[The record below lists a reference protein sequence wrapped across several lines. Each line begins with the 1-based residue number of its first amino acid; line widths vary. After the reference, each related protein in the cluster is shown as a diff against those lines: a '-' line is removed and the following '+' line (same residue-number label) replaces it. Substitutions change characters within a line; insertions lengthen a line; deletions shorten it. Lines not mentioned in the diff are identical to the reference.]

1 MKLCRT
7 TAELREEIALA
18 KAAGKTIGLV
28 PTMGALH
35 EGHAS
40 LIKAAAMENELV
52 VVSVFVNPT
61 QFGPNE
67 DLDAYPRT
75 LDADCKLAESCG
87 ADIVFAPTPAEMY
100 PSEDMTWVEVT
111 GDITKVLCGRTRP
124 IHFRGVTTVVA
135 KLFNLA
141 QPDHAYFG
149 QKDAQQ
155 ADVLKRM
162 VKDLFFNVKLRIMP
176 IVREADG
183 LAKSSRNTYLSK
195 SERAAAVIFIFCLQR
210 LQTKVRRGR
219 LLFGKQTHRNARLS
233 ALPAAAEAIRI
244 VAAGGRLVIGLGV
257 AGVGLVG
264 IAVVIGRIRAVGAAG
279 EEPAEQLQKK
289 VRADNL
295 AENSAA
301 ARAAIS
307 PLILRVLLILVRAAA
322 GLIGV
327 GVAVVV
333 LVRVLPVL
341 RACLRG
347 PEAERIVILLVLL
360 LIRRLLLAVCLL
372 IGALLLL
379 LAICLICLRIF
390 EQVVCLVDLVHL
402 LCAGG
407 VARMEVR
414 VVLLGSLSKG
424 AFYFGLGSVF
434 IDSQYFV
441 IICLCHCFP
450 NFLHLPLSRE
460 FSYFF
465 IFVPPQGA
473 KANPLWLP
481 ASKNLIV

>member
-155 ADVLKRM
+155 AEVLKRM

-195 SERAAAVIFIFCLQR
+195 SERAAAVILNSS
-210 LQTKVRRGR
+210 LETASM
-219 LLFGKQTHRNARLS
+219 LFK
-233 ALPAAAEAIRI
+233 
-244 VAAGGRLVIGLGV
+244 AGERSSQFLVVGV
-257 AGVGLVG
+257 IILM
-264 IAVVIGRIRAVGAAG
+264 G
-279 EEPAEQLQKK
+279 EEPMAQIEFVELFGLPGLTPAPEVLTKGQYLLALAVKFGTT
-289 VRADNL
+289 RLIDN
-295 AENSAA
+295 
-301 ARAAIS
+301 
-307 PLILRVLLILVRAAA
+307 
-322 GLIGV
+322 
-327 GVAVVV
+327 
-333 LVRVLPVL
+333 
-341 RACLRG
+341 
-347 PEAERIVILLVLL
+347 VIL
-360 LIRRLLLAVCLL
+360 
-372 IGALLLL
+372 
-379 LAICLICLRIF
+379 
-390 EQVVCLVDLVHL
+390 
-402 LCAGG
+402 
-407 VARMEVR
+407 EV
-414 VVLLGSLSKG
+414 
-424 AFYFGLGSVF
+424 
-434 IDSQYFV
+434 
-441 IICLCHCFP
+441 
-450 NFLHLPLSRE
+450 E
-460 FSYFF
+460 
-465 IFVPPQGA
+465 
-473 KANPLWLP
+473 
-481 ASKNLIV
+481 

>member
-7 TAELREEIALA
+7 TAELREEIALV

-155 ADVLKRM
+155 AEVLKRM
-162 VKDLFFNVKLRIMP
+162 VKDLFYNVKLRIMP

-195 SERAAAVIFIFCLQR
+195 SERAAAVILSSS
-210 LQTKVRRGR
+210 LETASM
-219 LLFGKQTHRNARLS
+219 LFKAGERSSQKLVEGVKKLIGDEPMAQIDYVEIY
-233 ALPAAAEAIRI
+233 ALPGLTPAPEVLTKGQYLLALA
-244 VAAGGRLVIGLGV
+244 VKFGTTRLI
-257 AGVGLVG
+257 
-264 IAVVIGRIRAVGAAG
+264 
-279 EEPAEQLQKK
+279 
-289 VRADNL
+289 DN
-295 AENSAA
+295 
-301 ARAAIS
+301 
-307 PLILRVLLILVRAAA
+307 
-322 GLIGV
+322 
-327 GVAVVV
+327 
-333 LVRVLPVL
+333 
-341 RACLRG
+341 
-347 PEAERIVILLVLL
+347 VIL
-360 LIRRLLLAVCLL
+360 
-372 IGALLLL
+372 
-379 LAICLICLRIF
+379 
-390 EQVVCLVDLVHL
+390 
-402 LCAGG
+402 
-407 VARMEVR
+407 EV
-414 VVLLGSLSKG
+414 
-424 AFYFGLGSVF
+424 
-434 IDSQYFV
+434 
-441 IICLCHCFP
+441 
-450 NFLHLPLSRE
+450 E
-460 FSYFF
+460 
-465 IFVPPQGA
+465 
-473 KANPLWLP
+473 
-481 ASKNLIV
+481 

>member
-7 TAELREEIALA
+7 TAELRVEIALA

-111 GDITKVLCGRTRP
+111 GDIAKVLCGRTRP

-155 ADVLKRM
+155 AEVLKRM

-195 SERAAAVIFIFCLQR
+195 SERAAAVILSSS
-210 LQTKVRRGR
+210 LETASM
-219 LLFGKQTHRNARLS
+219 LFKAGERSSQKLVEGVKKLIGDEPMAQIDYVEIY
-233 ALPAAAEAIRI
+233 ALPGLTPAPEVLTKGQYLLALA
-244 VAAGGRLVIGLGV
+244 VKFGTTRLI
-257 AGVGLVG
+257 
-264 IAVVIGRIRAVGAAG
+264 
-279 EEPAEQLQKK
+279 
-289 VRADNL
+289 DN
-295 AENSAA
+295 
-301 ARAAIS
+301 
-307 PLILRVLLILVRAAA
+307 
-322 GLIGV
+322 
-327 GVAVVV
+327 
-333 LVRVLPVL
+333 
-341 RACLRG
+341 
-347 PEAERIVILLVLL
+347 VIL
-360 LIRRLLLAVCLL
+360 
-372 IGALLLL
+372 
-379 LAICLICLRIF
+379 
-390 EQVVCLVDLVHL
+390 
-402 LCAGG
+402 
-407 VARMEVR
+407 EV
-414 VVLLGSLSKG
+414 
-424 AFYFGLGSVF
+424 
-434 IDSQYFV
+434 
-441 IICLCHCFP
+441 
-450 NFLHLPLSRE
+450 E
-460 FSYFF
+460 
-465 IFVPPQGA
+465 
-473 KANPLWLP
+473 
-481 ASKNLIV
+481 